1 MPAVLKPTLRWASAL
16 ALASAVLAGVFVHG
30 GPPPVLASHLCAA
43 TGSPLGPFDLQTYE
57 AKDYQTTSARTLELA
72 GFNHLFPDVP
82 SFAMPALET
91 GDRSA
96 GSGQP
101 GAAYIPPVLL

>member
-16 ALASAVLAGVFVHG
+16 ALASAVLAGVFGRG
-30 GPPPVLASHLCAA
+30 GPPPVRASPFCAA

-57 AKDYQTTSARTLELA
+57 ARDYQPPYARPLELA
-72 GFNHLFPDVP
+72 GFTHLFPDVP
-82 SFAMPALET
+82 SFAMPPPET